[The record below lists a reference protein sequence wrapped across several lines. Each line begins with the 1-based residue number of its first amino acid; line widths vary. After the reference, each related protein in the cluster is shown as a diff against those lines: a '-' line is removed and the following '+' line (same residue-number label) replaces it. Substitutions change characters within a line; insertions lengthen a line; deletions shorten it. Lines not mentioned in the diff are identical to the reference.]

1 MDKSRTADDAFQEQ
15 VAAFARSQT
24 ARFHRRL
31 LEGIMEAERDSF
43 LACAHYERCK
53 QRRGRRNGYRRRH
66 LETASGSLCLRVPR
80 VRESQVP
87 FRPRTIAAYQRHSRR
102 IDAIITDWVACGMS
116 TRSASRLLEQDF
128 GALVSAGT
136 VSRIVAQLDE
146 EIRAFHRR
154 PLDDGWR
161 YLYLDAKHTHTCH
174 RRRRRGRGK
183 KKDAVVL
190 LCWGVRP
197 DRSEELVD
205 FRVAD
210 SESEQCW
217 TDFLTSLWERG
228 VRRRD
233 RWHRTLDMIATD
245 GDSGLLGSLLT
256 VYPTVP
262 KQRCAFHKVQS
273 LSDHVNERTRR
284 KALLASAAA
293 IYQDL
298 ESPHQARRRLARWAG
313 RWREQEPAAVARLQ
327 DEFEDTLTYL
337 NAPEE
342 DRARLKTTNPI
353 ERFIE
358 ELNRKI
364 EQVRIFPNAESL
376 ERTVYLVWRKLQR
389 QGYGRVT
396 PVKPRSPFT
405 PNS

>member
-1 MDKSRTADDAFQEQ
+1 MDKSRTAHGAFQEQ
-15 VAAFARSQT
+15 VAAFARLQT

-31 LEGIMEAERDSF
+31 LEALMEAERDSF
-43 LACAHYERCK
+43 LSCARYERS
-53 QRRGRRNGYRRRH
+53 RRRAGYRNGYRRRC
-66 LETASGSLCLRVPR
+66 LETPLGSLRIRVPR
-80 VRESQVP
+80 VRDSQIP
-87 FRPRTIAAYQRHSRR
+87 FRPRTIAAYQRRNR
-102 IDAIITDWVACGMS
+102 QIDAMITEWLSCGMS
-116 TRSASRLLEQDF
+116 TRSVSRVLEQSF
-128 GALVSAGT
+128 GALVSPGT
-136 VSRIVAQLDE
+136 VSRVVAELDE

-217 TDFLTSLWERG
+217 TDFVTSLWERG
-228 VRRRD
+228 LRRRD
-233 RWHRTLDMIATD
+233 RWHRSLDMIATD
-245 GDSGLLGSLLT
+245 GDGGLLGSLLT

-273 LSDHVNERTRR
+273 LSDHVTERTRR
-284 KALLASAAA
+284 KALVASAAA
-293 IYQDL
+293 IYKDL
-298 ESPHQARRRLARWAG
+298 ESPYQAQRRLARWAQ
-313 RWREQEPAAVARLQ
+313 RWHEREPVAVARLH
-327 DEFEDTLTYL
+327 DDFEDTLTYL

-342 DRARLKTTNPI
+342 DRPRLKTTNPI

-364 EQVRIFPNAESL
+364 EQVGIFPSAQSL

-396 PVKPRSPFT
+396 PVKPPSLFT